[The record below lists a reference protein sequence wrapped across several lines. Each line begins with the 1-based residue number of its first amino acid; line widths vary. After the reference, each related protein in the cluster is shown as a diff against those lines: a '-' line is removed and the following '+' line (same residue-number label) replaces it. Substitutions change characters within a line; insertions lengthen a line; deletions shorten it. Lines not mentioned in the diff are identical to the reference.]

1 MKKTINKTKKFAAI
15 LIISLMA
22 TSCED
27 FLAKSDLASVPES
40 DVFGTF
46 KHFQGYV
53 ANMYNY
59 VFDYQ
64 NLANNGDIMWPNF
77 EETVSDGSYYA
88 EWKMEVGS
96 YLIDV
101 TNDNQNPI
109 RFTTRIDAAGITS
122 TNFYAR
128 RSMWDMPWYC
138 IRMANIALE
147 KFPLLQ
153 EATQAEKDVIL
164 GQAYYFRAYSYFDL
178 VKTWG
183 GVPYLT
189 TVLKP
194 NDNMKFSRL
203 NVLECY
209 DKIVADFDSAAKY
222 LPVNWDTHPAG
233 KSTVGYNLRL
243 ATKGAALAYKAK
255 ALLYAGSP
263 RETGTM
269 TGTYQYNTD
278 YCKKAADAAWEV
290 INLTDPLAT
299 DPGKKVYNL
308 LPWTSYT
315 QNFWNR
321 DYSPHGEKG
330 GDKELIFE
338 TALDAKLNTAPM
350 STTNGAN
357 ILMLLSIS
365 QYNGYASPTLNLAQK
380 FEMQDGTKA
389 PAVGTSGYDP
399 TNWTDR
405 DPRMHAAMICDRDS
419 VIFGATLP
427 PDNNRFAAFYNSP
440 TLGRD
445 RNGPG
450 QTAGFSESGFGFK
463 KFITLRY
470 NNYDDKKNSAIMNK
484 FRFII
489 PNLRLAEVYL
499 LFAEAAN
506 EAYGPSSAVPGTT
519 MSAADAVNVVR
530 NRVKFQNG
538 DPMPNVRSEFLT
550 DKETFRKRIY
560 NERSVELCFEGH
572 RFFDVRRWY
581 IGHLAEYDGIP
592 VKDQQKIDFDKNHT
606 SFTPALIRP
615 IIFNLKDY
623 WLPFPTDQ
631 VTLYDGFYQNP
642 GW

>member
-1 MKKTINKTKKFAAI
+1 MKKINNKAKAFIAI
-15 LIISLMA
+15 ILLNLMA

-27 FLAKSDLASVPES
+27 FLAKTDLAAVPES

-46 KHFQGYV
+46 KHFQGFV

-64 NLANNGDIMWPNF
+64 NLGNNGDVMWPNF
-77 EETVSDGSYYA
+77 EETVSDGTYYA

-96 YLIDV
+96 YPVDI
-101 TNDNQNPI
+101 TNVNQNPI
-109 RFTTRIDAAGITS
+109 RFSTTADAAGILS

-153 EATQAEKDVIL
+153 EATQDEKNVIK

-178 VKTWG
+178 VKVWG

-189 TVLKP
+189 TVINP
-194 NDNMKFSRL
+194 NDNMKFPRTPL
-203 NVLECY
+203 WECY
-209 DKIVADFDSAAKY
+209 EKIVADFDSAAKY
-222 LPVNWDTHPAG
+222 LPVNWDTHPVG
-233 KSTVGYNLRL
+233 KSTIGYNQRL
-243 ATKGAALAYKAK
+243 ATKGAALAYKSK

-269 TGTYQYNTD
+269 TGFYQYNND
-278 YCKKAADAAWEV
+278 YCKRAAEAAWEV
-290 INLTDPLAT
+290 INLTDPLASDQARKT
-299 DPGKKVYNL
+299 YNL
-308 LPWTSYT
+308 LPWVYYT

-321 DYSPHGEKG
+321 DYSAHGEKN

-338 TALDAKLNTAPM
+338 TAVDAKVATGPM
-350 STTNGAN
+350 GTTNGTN
-357 ILMLLSIS
+357 ELVLLSIC
-365 QYNGYASPTLNLAQK
+365 QYAGYASPTLNLAQK
-380 FEMQDGTKA
+380 FEMKDGTKA

-399 TNWTDR
+399 TDWTTR
-405 DPRMHAAMICDRDS
+405 DPRMHADLICDRDS
-419 VIFGATLP
+419 VIFGVNLP
-427 PDNNRFAAFYNSP
+427 PDGNRYAAFYNSP

-445 RNGPG
+445 RNGPA
-450 QTAGFSESGFGFK
+450 QTLGFSESGFGFK
-463 KFITLRY
+463 KMITLRY
-470 NNYDDKKNSAIMNK
+470 NNYDDKKNSTIMNK

-489 PNLRLAEVYL
+489 PNMRLAEVYL
-499 LFAEAAN
+499 MFAEAAN
-506 EAYGPSSAVPGTT
+506 EAYGPTSTVPGTT
-519 MSAADAVNVVR
+519 MSAVDAVNVVR
-530 NRVKFQNG
+530 NRVKFADG
-538 DPMPNVRSEFLT
+538 SPMPNVRPEFLI

-592 VKDQQKIDFDKNHT
+592 VKDQLKLDFNQSHS
-606 SFTPALIRP
+606 SFSSALIRP
-615 IIFNLKDY
+615 IVFNTRDY

-631 VTLYDGFYQNP
+631 VTLYGDFYQNP